1 MTEFVEG
8 WVIAQILGEGA
19 YGEVKLL
26 VNPVHKS
33 AVAVKTIDLLKH
45 PGAKPS
51 VLKEA
56 TIHRTL
62 SHPQIIKYYGQR
74 EDTNSIYLFLEYA
87 AGGELFDRIEPEVGM
102 AQWEAQKFFRQL
114 ISGVEYLHTKG
125 IAHRDLKPEN
135 VLLDL
140 QDNLK
145 ISDFGLATVFRMNG
159 KERPLDKKCGTLPY
173 VAPEVL
179 VRSYL
184 AEPADIWSCGIILV
198 AMIAG
203 SFPGI
208 NPPRIVSN
216 ISNGRTTV
224 TCTDLPG
231 IDWTLT
237 VSPSYDGFWRHCHPP
252 DSALR
257 RSNLIGGFRNTLEVI
272 SSTARFSPS
281 SIVPPS
287 ACALI
292 WIPTDSAH
300 SATMTAPVYLNRNL
314 SLYVLQ

>member
-203 SFPGI
+203 
-208 NPPRIVSN
+208 
-216 ISNGRTTV
+216 
-224 TCTDLPG
+224 
-231 IDWTLT
+231 
-237 VSPSYDGFWRHCHPP
+237 
-252 DSALR
+252 A
-257 RSNLIGGFRNTLEVI
+257 
-272 SSTARFSPS
+272 
-281 SIVPPS
+281 
-287 ACALI
+287 
-292 WIPTDSAH
+292 
-300 SATMTAPVYLNRNL
+300 
-314 SLYVLQ
+314 SLG